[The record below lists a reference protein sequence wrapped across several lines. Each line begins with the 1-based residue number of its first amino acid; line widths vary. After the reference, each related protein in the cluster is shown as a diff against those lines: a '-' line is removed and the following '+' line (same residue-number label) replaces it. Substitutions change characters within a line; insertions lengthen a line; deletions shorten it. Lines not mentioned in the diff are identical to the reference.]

1 MRCIMPHEPR
11 EVSQPDG
18 VRRAAR
24 HEQAEGVARGAAP
37 VQQQRAAL
45 LTLDAGERLVYHGQ
59 HLET

>member
-1 MRCIMPHEPR
+1 MRCVVSHEPR
-11 EVSQPDG
+11 EVSQAHG

-45 LTLDAGERLVYHGQ
+45 LALDAGERLVHYG
-59 HLET
+59 